1 VEDVT
6 DERGRASSSCGPR
19 LLLRN
24 LPAEASVRAVICA
37 LQAQDVE
44 VAESQV
50 HLAGR
55 GGPEAEEGNDGAG
68 VAPSEAFVE
77 LNSADEQRALL
88 ELGTITIKRTLV
100 FITTHLLF
108 DFPLTY

>member
-1 VEDVT
+1 MQIAVEDVT
-6 DERGRASSSCGPR
+6 DDRSPASGSCGPR

-24 LPAEASVRAVICA
+24 LPAEASVRAVIWA

-50 HLAGR
+50 HLAGAA
-55 GGPEAEEGNDGAG
+55 GGPEAEEGDDGAG

-88 ELGTITIKRTLV
+88 ELGTITIKRTPV
-100 FITTHLLF
+100 FIIFILL
-108 DFPLTY
+108 